1 MSLIGF
7 FEPAFYTWLNRW
19 AELTTSLD
27 VLSWAELAQGV
38 LSQIEPAWAGSTQLK
53 DWASLSWEDL
63 ELSNWARLSWS
74 CFSLSQLELDRY
86 FMNFLGKKS
95 DFLTKN
101 VIFWPK
107 MSFFPLFLGIQ
118 LEPGWA
124 SSTWLKLTQPSSIVE
139 PAWAELNL
147 QLNALS
153 QLELSLIW
161 KFMIEPA
168 WAEFQAQLTALSFP
182 AQAGSSW
189 LRLAQSCWA
198 GSKNPSI
205 SSLFTKISKPFW
217 VKCLWMRNDLPV
229 TGLVQVAL
237 IPTHQRTLKFYHHL
251 CD

>member
-1 MSLIGF
+1 MLCIYHWNFGFCINTYQALSIVCSRVLWAGILHLAQPLSWADTLSGF
-7 FEPAFYTWLNRW
+7 FE
-19 AELTTSLD
+19 
-27 VLSWAELAQGV
+27 LSWAEPAQGV
-38 LSQIEPAWAGSTQLK
+38 LSQIELASAGSTQLK

-86 FMNFLGKKS
+86 FMNFGGK
-95 DFLTKN
+95 N
-101 VIFWPK
+101 QIFWLK
-107 MSFFPLFLGIQ
+107 MSFFDQKCHFFPLFLGIQ

-198 GSKNPSI
+198 GSKNPSRDHQNI
-205 SSLFTKISKPFW
+205 HFFFRHL
-217 VKCLWMRNDLPV
+217 DLK
-229 TGLVQVAL
+229 GWRWIQF
-237 IPTHQRTLKFYHHL
+237 I
-251 CD
+251 